1 MVRQIALFIISLAA
15 IVVGVSMFS
24 VPVAFIVGGLILGAV
39 SLLYDFQ
46 PIRKGRK

>member
-1 MVRQIALFIISLAA
+1 MVRQVTLFIVSLAA

-24 VPVAFIVGGLILGAV
+24 VPAALIVGGLIVGAV